1 MQHLSRLA
9 RRTAHL
15 LILEAF
21 ALAILVF
28 PLQVDNPLRRALRD
42 ALMTPGVQEGLA
54 SAGHDPSTF
63 WAYDIEALINTGFS
77 PLIIKEVTAKGA
89 ILFAL
94 IAWAL
99 SQLLRFAP
107 TDPVG
112 RRRLLWI
119 LVTVAALTACLL
131 FGTIDPQGGRRMVWL
146 QTSTFFTALAGLAF
160 LMLLGELVR
169 TRRAAERWIAA
180 LFVFTAPIAVIALLQ
195 HLGQTLLP
203 EDRVTFLGI
212 IPLPPRDHEF
222 DRMRIGSLIGHN
234 VGAALLLV
242 PALCLTPAVWRRTRR
257 TWVRAGLVV
266 YALLAAWVIVRSQSR
281 SVILALGLGV
291 ALWLVVSWALLP
303 RSNRQPISPHVRRW
317 LMIAAVL
324 FLATQVVDNPLRG
337 SQGLGRR
344 LTRLVNSEELMTD
357 TRMRVLVCS
366 LPAIGE
372 RPLLGWGIG
381 SFSWVYPEFQG
392 RHFSDPANWDTRLT
406 LTTKLTQRA
415 HNDWLQLAMEMGAVG
430 IVVVVWGL
438 LLCWGR
444 GWRFRRGGCPP
455 ASRALLSG
463 ILCAGVVF
471 ALQAAFDFPMH
482 VMPTAM
488 TALLLAALAGN
499 APEFLGRS
507 AQTTQWIP
515 VRGGLARSLRWGA
528 VALLV
533 AWCLWPPRWWF
544 GPSASL
550 NPSHMAPGLTAVL
563 RPLASELMA
572 DARHIRAQ
580 AMMDLYYRSEELRGT
595 REGFALM
602 HDAQA
607 RLREALLIE
616 PSNGVIRSRLAE
628 VLTYLGG
635 ERSANRTAAL
645 ETFRESLPEVR
656 NYSVFYYI
664 GECHHSLSLD
674 LGAEASLAQAEGD
687 EERSEELRQLQEYHW
702 DQALIAYRRALAF
715 NPADG
720 YSADTLARML
730 MQMGESTAAAQVLRV
745 MRRWEPTWYDERWVG
760 HAIEDINL
768 GRYER
773 ALQTLGVLSLVEPEN
788 PHRLAQAATCFLRLR
803 DVEHAE
809 RVIEEIHRRFP
820 DERALDHLDAE
831 LLVVRGDLEDAA
843 RRAREVYE
851 ETGLFQMLC
860 LEHLALRSLGRM
872 AEAHAVY
879 QEIQATL
886 VEQGRDP
893 AIAADVLGNLAWDV
907 FNDHETAERFY
918 RSIVQDPPGPA
929 TLILHRLAVCAAD
942 RGERETAMMY
952 LSMMR
957 EREIRYAPSAE
968 LWQSLIE
975 EEL

>member
-15 LILEAF
+15 LTLEAF

-42 ALMTPGVQEGLA
+42 SLMTPGVQTALTG
-54 SAGHDPSTF
+54 AGHDPSTF

-99 SQLLRFAP
+99 SRLLRFSP
-107 TDPVG
+107 TG
-112 RRRLLWI
+112 QGERRRLLWL
-119 LVTVAALTACLL
+119 LVTVAALTAGFL
-131 FGTIDPQGGRRMVWL
+131 FGTIDPQGERRMVWL
-146 QTSTFFTALAGLAF
+146 QSSTFFTALAGLAF
-160 LMLLGELVR
+160 LMLLGDLVR
-169 TRRAAERWIAA
+169 TRRSAERWIAA
-180 LFVFTAPIAVIALLQ
+180 LFVFTAPVAIISLLQ

-203 EDRVTFLGI
+203 DERVTFLGI
-212 IPLPPRDHEF
+212 IPLPPRDAEF

-234 VGAALLLV
+234 VGAALLLL
-242 PALCLTPAVWRRTRR
+242 PALCLTPAVWRRSRR
-257 TWVRAGLVV
+257 IWVRAGLVAF
-266 YALLAAWVIVRSQSR
+266 ALLAAWVIVRSQSR

-291 ALWLVVSWALLP
+291 ALWLTVSWALLP
-303 RSNRQPISPHVRRW
+303 RSRHPPISPRVRRW
-317 LMIAAVL
+317 VMIGAVL

-344 LTRLVNSEELMTD
+344 LARVVNSDELLTD
-357 TRMRVLVCS
+357 TRMRILVCS
-366 LPAIGE
+366 LPAIGD

-392 RHFSDPANWDTRLT
+392 RHFSDPANWETRLA

-430 IVVVVWGL
+430 LVVAIWGL
-438 LLCWGR
+438 LLWWGR
-444 GWRFRRGGCPP
+444 GWRFCRGDCPP
-455 ASRALLSG
+455 GSRALLSG
-463 ILCAGVVF
+463 ILCAGLVF
-471 ALQAAFDFPMH
+471 VLQAAFDFPMH

-488 TALLLAALAGN
+488 VALLLAALAGN
-499 APEFLGRS
+499 APEVLGR
-507 AQTTQWIP
+507 AQPTQWIAP
-515 VRGGLARSLRWGA
+515 RSGLSRLLRWGA
-528 VALLV
+528 AALLV

-563 RPLASELMA
+563 RPLTGELMA

-580 AMMDLYYRSEELRGT
+580 AMMDLYYRSGELRGT
-595 REGFALM
+595 PEGYALM
-602 HDAQA
+602 HDAQG

-616 PSNGVIRSRLAE
+616 PANGAIRSRLAE

-635 ERSANRTAAL
+635 ERSSNRNAAL

-656 NYSVFYYI
+656 NYSTFYYI
-664 GECHHSLSLD
+664 GECHHGLSLD
-674 LGAEASLAQAEGD
+674 LGAETALALSEGD
-687 EERSEELRQLQEYHW
+687 EERAEMLRGLQEYHW
-702 DQALIAYRRALAF
+702 NQALIAYRRALAF

-730 MQMGESTAAAQVLRV
+730 MQMEESTAAAQVLRI
-745 MRRWEPTWYDERWVG
+745 MRRWEPTWYNERWVG
-760 HAIEDINL
+760 YAIEDINL
-768 GRYER
+768 GRCER
-773 ALQTLGVLSLVEPEN
+773 ALRTLGVLSLVEPN
-788 PHRLAQAATCFLRLR
+788 TPHRLAQAATCFLRLR

-809 RVIEEIHRRFP
+809 GVIEEIHRRFP
-820 DERALDHLDAE
+820 DERPLDHLDAE
-831 LLVVRGDLEDAA
+831 LLVVRGDLEGAA
-843 RRAREVYE
+843 QRAREVYE

-860 LEHLALRSLGRM
+860 LEHLALRSLGR
-872 AEAHAVY
+872 AEEARAVY
-879 QEIQATL
+879 QEIQAAL
-886 VEQGRDP
+886 ADEGRDQ

-907 FNDHETAERFY
+907 FDDRETAERFY
-918 RSIVQDPPGPA
+918 RSIAQDPPGPE
-929 TLILHRLAVCAAD
+929 TLIFHRLAVCAAD
-942 RGERETAMMY
+942 RGDSETALMY
-952 LSMMR
+952 LAMMR
-957 EREIRYAPSAE
+957 ERGIRHAPSAA

-975 EEL
+975 EEEH